1 MANYD
6 TFQHPGFPAI
16 GAIEKFRQNTA
27 SALEQREHEFKQDIE
42 RMRAKEH
49 RPTHTG
55 RDALKMRKK
64 HDSPLVMNAYFDK
77 SAYKSLAEDVAAEVE
92 SIGKH
97 LMEEALFDGM
107 ADTARELR
115 AMTNFKSKIKPTKSA
130 SGDMY
135 ETIGDSLRFTKT
147 RLTDVNQ
154 FVSFEAGSFDVGDS
168 KPEEGVKGDR
178 MAGYD
183 TTLITITEEGTSP
196 FAAHLVKNVFN
207 FPAKRHG

>member
-49 RPTHTG
+49 RPTHSG

-77 SAYKSLAEDVAAEVE
+77 RAYKSLAEDVTNEVE
-92 SIGKH
+92 RIGED

-115 AMTNFKSKIKPTKSA
+115 AMTNFKSKIKPNQPAT
-130 SGDMY
+130 GDMY
-135 ETIGDSLRFTKT
+135 EKIGDSLRFTKT
-147 RLTDVNQ
+147 RFTDANQ
-154 FVSFEAGSFDVGDS
+154 FVSYEAGSFDVGDS
-168 KPEEGVKGDR
+168 RPEEGVRGSR
-178 MAGYD
+178 MASD
-183 TTLITITEEGTSP
+183 VTLITITEEGTSP
-196 FAAHLVKNVFN
+196 FAAHLVNSVFN